1 MALGAALSLAVVVLH
16 VARPWP
22 LKWLVDLVAG
32 SAVPAWI
39 PSATQQGLLLLGALF
54 LALAAAG
61 AGVEYAQTMTING
74 LGNRVLFRF
83 RRALFAHLLGQ
94 PLAYHEGR
102 EVGELL
108 TRVVSDTSRLRRGVN
123 ALLVRVVQTLALFTA
138 TLAVVFWI
146 APGLGLVI
154 AGAGVV
160 AMAAMR
166 GSGRRIVRAAR
177 RQRKREGALAALVGN
192 ELTHARELQFYGET
206 ASRVMR
212 RFGKQND
219 QSLRQEQKVRRLGA
233 GLMLRVDLVIAMG
246 VALALG
252 LGALQVLAGRLTA
265 GDLVLFLS
273 YGLALR
279 QPFVDFAYHTARLG
293 RTHACA
299 ERLARIADRQ
309 PGISDAP
316 HAEPAPAQVAS
327 LGFDGVFLKA
337 PRRVR
342 GARKWTLSD
351 FSCELPAGHRIAVT
365 GPNGAGKSTL
375 LRLALRL
382 VDPDQGRVLLGRRDL
397 RDLSIA
403 SVRGQV
409 SAVFQDTAFPGLSV
423 REVIALGR
431 PEASLTEIEAAARR
445 ARVHD
450 FVMRLPRGYDTV
462 TRRGGELFSGGERR
476 RLALA
481 CALLR
486 DGNLWLLDEP
496 TTGLDDETASDITE
510 LLLEVTA
517 GRTALWVTHDLDV
530 VQRLDWVLAVEDGR
544 ATFVGPKEEY
554 VESRTSSAQ
563 VVLPHMPL

>member
-1 MALGAALSLAVVVLH
+1 MALGAVLSLGVVALH
-16 VARPWP
+16 VMRPWP
-22 LKWLVDLVAG
+22 LKWLVDGVAG
-32 SAVPAWI
+32 NAVPAWI
-39 PSATQQGLLLLGALF
+39 PGATREGLLLLGALF
-54 LALAAAG
+54 LVLAAAG

-83 RRALFAHLLGQ
+83 RSALFAHLLGQ

-138 TLAVVFWI
+138 TLTVVFWI

-154 AGAGVV
+154 AGAGLV
-160 AMAAMR
+160 ALVAMR

-192 ELTHARELQFYGET
+192 ELTHARELQFYGEA

-219 QSLRQEQKVRRLGA
+219 QSLRQEQKVRRLAA
-233 GLMLRVDLVIAMG
+233 GLTLRVDLVIAIG

-279 QPFVDFAYHTARLG
+279 QPFVDFAYHTARVG

-299 ERLARIADRQ
+299 ERLARIVDRQ
-309 PGISDAP
+309 PGIADAP

-351 FSCELPAGHRIAVT
+351 FSCELPAGSRIAVT

-375 LRLALRL
+375 LRLVLRL
-382 VDPDQGRVLLGRRDL
+382 VDPDQGRILLGGRDL
-397 RDLSIA
+397 RDLSVA

-409 SAVFQDTAFPGLSV
+409 SAVFQDAAFPGLSV

-431 PEASLTEIEAAARR
+431 PRPASRRSRPRPDGPR
-445 ARVHD
+445 ARL
-450 FVMRLPRGYDTV
+450 VMRLPRGYDTV
-462 TRRGGELFSGGERR
+462 TRRGGELFSAENDVAWHS
-476 RLALA
+476 LAP
-481 CALLR
+481 LR

-496 TTGLDDETASDITE
+496 DRTRRRHRKRHHGTPPRGHCGADGALGDTRPRRHPAAGL
-510 LLLEVTA
+510 
-517 GRTALWVTHDLDV
+517 
-530 VQRLDWVLAVEDGR
+530 VLAVEDGR
-544 ATFVGPKEEY
+544 PTFVGPRDEFFE
-554 VESRTSSAQ
+554 VRTSNAQ